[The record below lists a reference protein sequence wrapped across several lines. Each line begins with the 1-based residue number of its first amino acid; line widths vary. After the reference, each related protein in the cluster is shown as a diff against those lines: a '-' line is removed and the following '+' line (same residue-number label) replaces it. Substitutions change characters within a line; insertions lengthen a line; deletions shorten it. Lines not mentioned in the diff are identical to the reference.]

1 MLMPAES
8 ILLAETLPQSIIA
21 SLKALPKRLLFQ
33 NDCVQ
38 LVLVGLRRAQELE
51 NFRNPSAL
59 LMVVTFGRVLVRNQE
74 CVHKLDEG
82 GQIRIEPQYLY
93 HIRALETADL
103 LFFIPQ
109 KGKIV
114 GELPLVSSEPGE
126 KLFTAQNKEY
136 ALVPA

>member
-1 MLMPAES
+1 MPAES

-21 SLKALPKRLLFQ
+21 SLKELPNRLLFQ

-51 NFRNPSAL
+51 HFHNPASL

-82 GQIRIEPQYLY
+82 AQIRIEPQYLY

-109 KGKIV
+109 KGKV
-114 GELPLVSSEPGE
+114 ASDLLPVLDRQLE
-126 KLFTAQNKEY
+126 KRFTAQNKEY